1 MALSIKYTQYLV
13 LVFLILFSS
22 CSYKHNRRI
31 ETIVLNDIFNQL
43 VYEMDISNQTI
54 NPPDNLGNQ
63 FNKDTVNYD
72 VKTDNLEVK
81 NISNV
86 KSIVAI
92 YDTLFS
98 CYRLNLDL
106 LDIETQLSSEN
117 YKDILQELNDSS
129 VINKPIR
136 LLTTDLKENIKLKY
150 LSEFP
155 KNYNI
160 WKKENYNFPFL
171 GILKI
176 SRIYFDKKKQ
186 FGLFYCSFACG
197 RLCGEEAIICIKMI
211 NKTWSIDQIITLSVS

>member
-1 MALSIKYTQYLV
+1 MILSIKYTQYLV

-43 VYEMDISNQTI
+43 VYEMEISSQTI
-54 NPPDNLGNQ
+54 NPPDNFGNQ

-81 NISNV
+81 NTSKV
-86 KSIVAI
+86 KSVVAI

-117 YKDILQELNDSS
+117 YKDILHELNDSS

-155 KNYNI
+155 KNNII

-186 FGLFYCSFACG
+186 LGLFYCSFACG

-211 NKTWSIDQIITLSVS
+211 NKKWSIDQIITLSVS

>member
-43 VYEMDISNQTI
+43 VYEMDISSQTI